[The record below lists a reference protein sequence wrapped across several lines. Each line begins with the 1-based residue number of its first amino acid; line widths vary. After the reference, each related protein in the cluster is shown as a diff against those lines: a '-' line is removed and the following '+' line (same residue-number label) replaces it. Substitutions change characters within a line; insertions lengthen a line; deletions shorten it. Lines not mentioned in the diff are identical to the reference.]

1 MPDNV
6 IQTIPGRP
14 GAQALARADATVFS
28 EVMRAA
34 ERHPDRVA
42 MRFLNEGGQDERC
55 LSFAEVDR
63 AARALA
69 ARLQAEQA
77 IGERVLI
84 LLAPGIDYVVALL
97 GCLYSGAIA
106 VPCYPPRR
114 RTLDRLAA
122 IVRNCGARFAVADGE
137 DVAQLAGQLHA
148 LSGGLS
154 LRWLATSDP
163 SGPTAADWRM
173 PDLDPRAT
181 ALLQYT
187 SGSTGEPKG
196 VCLTQA
202 NFLANVGAAVDRA
215 GHQPDDPV
223 VSWLPPFH
231 DMGLVSGILMPLMT
245 GCEAILMSPS
255 AFLQRPLRWLEA
267 LSRFGGVV
275 SGGPNFAYEL
285 CVRRITEGEQIA
297 RLDLSRWRVAF
308 CGAERIQPATMERFA
323 RTFAPAGFD
332 ARALIGCY
340 GLAEST
346 VLVAC
351 GHWQQERLKT
361 LAVDEKSLRA
371 GDVVP
376 ASGTAAAPAT
386 TLVESGSALPG
397 CELRIVDPDTGHAL
411 PAGRVGEIWV
421 RSASVG
427 LGYWAQPELSRQVF
441 RAELRREDGAVD
453 GSFLRTGD
461 LGFLRDGDLYV
472 TGRIKDLIILRGVNH
487 YPDDFETTM
496 RAAQTSLATEA
507 SVAFAVDED
516 GEERLILVQEVP
528 RHSAL
533 SLNETEELIRAAIV
547 QDHEIAAG
555 AVLLVAP
562 GALPRTS
569 SGKVQRQSA
578 RTAYLEGRLTALRP
592 RRSQEAPSA
601 KAETDAQRIA
611 KVAELMAVLL
621 GIRAV
626 RPDED
631 FFWLGGHSLLAT
643 QLVSR
648 LRAEFSVDLPL
659 RAIFEAPTPRRL
671 AAAID
676 GISSRY
682 SVPAIPP
689 RAPDARL
696 QLSFSQERMWMLHQL
711 DPESSAYN
719 VAGAMFVDGPLNAQ
733 ALQLALGEL
742 VRRHEVLSCTFPAVD
757 GLPSVAVAQRV
768 EIGLPLTDLAGS
780 PDADDRAIA
789 EASAFAQRPF
799 DIASEPL
806 IRMQLWRLGAG
817 RHLVAASL
825 HHLVTDGW
833 SMSILVSELLQL
845 HDDFAAGRPARRAGP
860 GVSYLDYAAWQREY
874 LTDGHLKDQIAYW
887 TAQLAGATPIELPTD
902 RPRSS
907 QRSSRGDFVPLLIP
921 EELQH
926 ALAMLGAAH
935 GTTLFMVLLAA
946 FEVVLHRHTGSTDLV
961 VGIPCANRNHLASE
975 ELIGSLVNTLAL
987 RLRFDPD
994 QPFLDLLGEVRG
1006 VALDAYAHQDLP
1018 FERLVSLL
1026 PVERRAGESPVI
1038 SVMFDFQNAQV
1049 SGLEGSRL
1057 QVRPAEISRA
1067 AAQFDLSLL
1076 VFDTEIGRTA
1086 RIEYRADLFDRTSI
1100 ERLLGHYLGV
1110 LQQVVR
1116 DPAQSPARIPLFAPG
1131 EREALLAACGPR
1143 DEDLPPARTVPQAV
1157 AAVARAGGSRMAL
1170 KDDARMMSYQELERA
1185 SDRLA
1190 HQLRRLGAGP
1200 GERVAVILEREC
1212 GLVVT
1217 LLAVLKS
1224 GAAYV
1229 PLDPSYPAD
1238 RIGYVLEDCRPC
1250 VVVTREAWVSQLPA
1264 ALQSRCHCLDSD
1276 ELRPDDDAPFDAVG
1290 GPVAYVL
1297 YTSGS
1302 TGRPKGVAVGT
1313 AALSNFLR
1321 SMAHTPGID
1330 PSDRVLAITTIAFD
1344 IAGLELWLPL
1354 TQGAA
1359 VRLASTAAAAAPLAL
1374 IALMADFQPTL
1385 MQATPATWRMLL
1397 SAHWAGQ
1404 PGLRMLCGG
1413 EALPADL
1420 VPPLLQ
1426 RGASLWNMYG
1436 PTETTIWSTVH
1447 RVTAAD
1453 GIKIPIGRPIDA
1465 TRLYVLDRVG
1475 QLQPR
1480 GLPGEIHIAGAGVAE
1495 GYFGRED
1502 LTAER
1507 FMPDPFAASPG
1518 ARMYRTGDGGRLRA
1532 DGSFECMP
1540 RLDDQIK
1547 IRGFR
1552 IEPGEIEAVLKE
1564 HPALLDAVVVAPE
1577 IAPGDRRLAAYFVV
1591 VPACSADLAE
1601 LPEILLGHLQK
1612 RLPAYM
1618 IPQVLVA
1625 LPELPK
1631 TPNGKIDRKALPAP
1645 NFALSP
1651 GTEAS
1656 LAPRDPI
1663 EAGLAALWQELLA
1676 VQPIGVRDNFFR
1688 LGGHSLLAMQMFAR
1702 VQKIYGV
1709 VLPPALLFQHPT
1721 VEHLAE
1727 QIRLRLDPAPA
1738 PAAGTAPDPRPRAS
1752 TVPGVAAWLAGTS
1765 FEYLLPIQPQGRR
1778 PPLFC
1783 IHGAGGNVFN
1793 FAELAEELGTGQ
1805 PFLAFQ
1811 ARGVDGVT
1819 APHADIPAMA
1829 EAYLAELRSAQPEG
1843 PYHLAG
1849 YCGGG
1854 LIAFEMACRLRAD
1867 GAEVAL
1873 LALIDCYRPGVVP
1886 AGRQRPESSR
1896 RPFMLRVRFALRRHW
1911 TEGQANLGIWLSHRL
1926 GRPVPFRYRD
1936 HWLTRSFLAAA
1947 RHYRPGI
1954 YPERM
1959 VLLRA
1964 ADIAP
1969 ELRDVGDDLGW
1980 RDRLSGAIVTVPIPG
1995 NHHTLLAR
2003 PNLLGLAAVLRDRLG
2018 HEAWASAPMRAG

>member
-1 MPDNV
+1 MLAAVSPS
-6 IQTIPGRP
+6 ISSRSGR
-14 GAQALARADATVFS
+14 QAPARADTTVVS

-34 ERHPDRVA
+34 ERHPDRTA
-42 MRFLNEGGQDERC
+42 MRFLNEGDQQEDC
-55 LSFAEVDR
+55 LSFAQIDR
-63 AARALA
+63 AARTLA
-69 ARLQAEQA
+69 ARLQAERA
-77 IGERVLI
+77 AGERVLI

-97 GCLYSGAIA
+97 GCLYAGAIA
-106 VPCYPPRR
+106 VPGHPPRR

-122 IVRNCGARFAVADGE
+122 IVRNCGARFAIADGE
-137 DVAQLAGQLHA
+137 DVVQLDGQLRA
-148 LSGGLS
+148 LSGGPS

-163 SGPTAADWRM
+163 SGPTAADWRL
-173 PDLDPRAT
+173 PDLDPQAT

-202 NFLANVGAAVDRA
+202 NFLANVGAAEDRA
-215 GHQPDDPV
+215 ELLPDDVV

-231 DMGLVSGILMPLMT
+231 DMGLVSGILLPLMT
-245 GCEAILMSPS
+245 GREAILMSPG
-255 AFLQRPLRWLEA
+255 AFLQRPHRWLEA

-285 CVRRITEGEQIA
+285 CVRRITESEQIA

-323 RTFAPAGFD
+323 QAFAPAGFD

-346 VLVAC
+346 VMVSA
-351 GHWQQERLKT
+351 GSWQQRVKT
-361 LAVDEKSLRA
+361 LAVDEKSLGSGA
-371 GDVVP
+371 VVP
-376 ASGTAAAPAT
+376 ASDAAASPAI
-386 TLVESGSALPG
+386 TLVESGTALAG
-397 CELRIVDPDTGHAL
+397 CELRIVDPQ
-411 PAGRVGEIWV
+411 AGRAVAAGQVGEIWV
-421 RSASVG
+421 RSPSVG
-427 LGYWAQPELSRQVF
+427 RGYWARPELSRQVF
-441 RAELRREDGAVD
+441 QAELRREDGTSD
-453 GSFLRTGD
+453 GGFLRTGD

-487 YPDDFETTM
+487 YPDDFEATM
-496 RAAQTSLATEA
+496 RAAHPSLATGG

-516 GEERLILVQEVP
+516 GEERLILVQEVA
-528 RHSAL
+528 RHAAL
-533 SLNETEELIRAAIV
+533 SLNETEDLIRAAIV
-547 QDHEIAAG
+547 QEHEIAAG

-578 RTAYLEGRLTALRP
+578 RAAYLEGRLAVLQSRRP
-592 RRSQEAPSA
+592 EEAPPAAVDAS
-601 KAETDAQRIA
+601 AQRIA
-611 KVAELMAVLL
+611 KVAELMSGLL
-621 GIRAV
+621 GTPAL
-626 RPDED
+626 RPDDD

-648 LRAEFSVDLPL
+648 LRAEFSVELPL

-671 AAAID
+671 TAAID
-676 GISSRY
+676 GLSTRY
-682 SVPAIPP
+682 SVPAIPQ
-689 RAPDARL
+689 RAPDAAL

-711 DPESSAYN
+711 DPDSSAYN
-719 VAGAMFVDGPLNAQ
+719 VAGAVFIDGPLDAPAMQ
-733 ALQLALGEL
+733 EALREV
-742 VRRHEVLSCTFPAVD
+742 VRRHEVLGCTFPAVD
-757 GLPSVAVAQRV
+757 GLPSVVVAPQVRIDLPLVDLSDLPDAAERAVAQ
-768 EIGLPLTDLAGS
+768 
-780 PDADDRAIA
+780 
-789 EASAFAQRPF
+789 ASAFAQHPF
-799 DIASEPL
+799 DIAGEPL

-817 RHLVAASL
+817 RHLMAASL
-825 HHLVTDGW
+825 HHLVSDGW

-845 HDDFAAGRPARRAGP
+845 HDDFAAGRPHRRERP
-860 GVSYLDYAAWQREY
+860 KVSYLDYAAWQREY
-874 LTDGHLKDQIAYW
+874 LTDGRLRDQIAYW
-887 TAQLAGATPIELPTD
+887 TAELAGSTPIELPTD

-921 EELQH
+921 EDLQQ
-926 ALAMLGAAH
+926 ALAVLGAAH

-987 RLRFDPD
+987 RTRFDPD
-994 QPFLDLLGEVRG
+994 QPFLELLRKVRG
-1006 VALDAYAHQDLP
+1006 VAIDAYANQDLP

-1026 PVERRAGESPVI
+1026 PVERRAGESPVV

-1049 SGLEGSRL
+1049 RDLEGSRL
-1057 QVRPAEISRA
+1057 HVRRAVISRA
-1067 AAQFDLSLL
+1067 AAQFDISLL
-1076 VFDTEIGRTA
+1076 VFDTELGRTA
-1086 RIEYRADLFDRTSI
+1086 GIEYRADLFDRASI
-1100 ERLLGHYLGV
+1100 ERLLGHYLAV

-1131 EREALLAACGPR
+1131 EREALLAACGSADDPF
-1143 DEDLPPARTVPQAV
+1143 PPAPAVPQAIAAIARTQGGRV
-1157 AAVARAGGSRMAL
+1157 AL
-1170 KDDARMMSYQELERA
+1170 QDDARAMTYRELEQA

-1217 LLAVLKS
+1217 LLAVLKC

-1250 VVVTREAWVSQLPA
+1250 AVVTRQALADQLPA
-1264 ALQSRCHCLDSD
+1264 ALQARCHCLDSAQAG
-1276 ELRPDDDAPFDAVG
+1276 PGDDAPFESVSG
-1290 GPVAYVL
+1290 HVAYVL

-1302 TGRPKGVAVGT
+1302 TGRPKGVAVGN

-1321 SMAHTPGID
+1321 SMAHTPGIEA
-1330 PSDRVLAITTIAFD
+1330 SDRMLAITTISFD

-1354 TQGAA
+1354 TQGAS
-1359 VRLASTAAAAAPLAL
+1359 VRLASTAATADPVAL

-1397 SAHWAGQ
+1397 AADWAGQ

-1413 EALPADL
+1413 EAMPADL
-1420 VPPLLQ
+1420 VPPLLE

-1465 TRLYVLDRVG
+1465 TRLYVLDRLN

-1495 GYFGRED
+1495 GYFGRDD

-1507 FMPDPFAASPG
+1507 FTPDPFAAAPG

-1547 IRGFR
+1547 LRGFR

-1564 HPALLDAVVVAPE
+1564 HPAVLDAVVVAPE
-1577 IAPGDRRLAAYFVV
+1577 VAPGDRRLAAYFVV
-1591 VPACSADLAE
+1591 APDGSGDRAGLPDVLAS
-1601 LPEILLGHLQK
+1601 HLQK

-1618 IPQVLVA
+1618 IPQALVELA
-1625 LPELPK
+1625 ALPK

-1645 NFALSP
+1645 TFAASS
-1651 GTEAS
+1651 GTQAF
-1656 LAPRDPI
+1656 LAPRDPV
-1663 EAGLAALWQELLA
+1663 EAGLAAIWQDLLA
-1676 VQPIGVRDNFFR
+1676 VQPIAVRDNFFR

-1702 VQKIYGV
+1702 VQKTFGV

-1727 QIRLRLDPAPA
+1727 QIRLRLDPGAASPA
-1738 PAAGTAPDPRPRAS
+1738 RAAPDPQPRPGAVPALAARLAS
-1752 TVPGVAAWLAGTS
+1752 TS
-1765 FEYLLPIQPQGRR
+1765 FDYLLQIQTEGGR

-1793 FAELAEELGTGQ
+1793 FADLAEELGSGQ

-1819 APHADIPAMA
+1819 APHPDIPAMA

-1854 LIAFEMACRLRAD
+1854 LIAFEMACRLRD
-1867 GAEVAL
+1867 QGAEVAL
-1873 LALIDCYRPGVVP
+1873 LAMIDCYRPGVVE
-1886 AGRQRPESSR
+1886 ACIRQRPNAAGR
-1896 RPFMLRVRFALRRHW
+1896 TFAVRLRDA
-1911 TEGQANLGIWLSHRL
+1911 L
-1926 GRPVPFRYRD
+1926 GRYRKEAQAMVCIGLSRLLGKPVPFRYRD

-1947 RHYRPGI
+1947 RRYRPGV
-1954 YPERM
+1954 YPGRT

-1969 ELRDVGDDLGW
+1969 ELQDVGDDLGW
-1980 RDRLSGAIVTVPIPG
+1980 RDHLPGAIVTVPIPG

-2003 PNLLGLAAVLRDRLG
+2003 PNLLGLAAVLRERLG
-2018 HEAWASAPMRAG
+2018 QESSSSAPARAG